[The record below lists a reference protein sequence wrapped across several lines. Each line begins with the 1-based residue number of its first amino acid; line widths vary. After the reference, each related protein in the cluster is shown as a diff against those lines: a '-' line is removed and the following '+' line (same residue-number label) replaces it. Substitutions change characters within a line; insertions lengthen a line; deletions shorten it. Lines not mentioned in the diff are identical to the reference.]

1 MDLIKLHFISEKE
14 SGFFNADW
22 SREIDGKTI
31 YVSISKEMIVNE
43 RPHWNSGA
51 HRVND
56 DVDIH
61 YSVEW
66 D

>member
-14 SGFFNADW
+14 SGFLMLT
-22 SREIDGKTI
+22 EIDGKTI